1 MNVDLSRVRAVD
13 SFPVTICHL
22 KRVNASTQ
30 LFEYLASFGYCAS
43 KKEHFYG
50 FKVYLVTDTNGIPI
64 AYTLS
69 PGHVVAPH

>member
-30 LFEYLASFGYCAS
+30 PFEYLASFGYCVS

-50 FKVYLVTDTNGIPI
+50 FKYI
-64 AYTLS
+64 
-69 PGHVVAPH
+69 